1 MFENSILFLIP
12 ECNSHTFLLASLGS
26 VRGGAHCEEGL
37 PLALALHCGG
47 FPQYREWS
55 GHLASQIPI
64 HLLPI
69 PRPHTCTLRVH
80 MAVSPGTWGVRG
92 GRLADCSALPSLSAL
107 RFKPSFFCRMVTT
120 SVSALSFNV
129 IAGVVDV
136 SSFTEDGPCLQVFA
150 VGWPE
155 IFFPCEGEH
164 VTLPSQQPRSLSND
178 LLLPW

>member
-1 MFENSILFLIP
+1 MV
-12 ECNSHTFLLASLGS
+12 LASLGS

-37 PLALALHCGG
+37 PLVLAFHCGG
-47 FPQYREWS
+47 FPQYREWK

-69 PRPHTCTLRVH
+69 SLPHTCTLRVH
-80 MAVSPGTWGVRG
+80 MAVSPGTWGFRG

-107 RFKPSFFCRMVTT
+107 GFRPSFLCRMLTT
-120 SVSALSFNV
+120 FVSALSLNG

-150 VGWPE
+150 VWWPE
-155 IFFPCEGEH
+155 IFFTSEGEH
-164 VTLPSQQPRSLSND
+164 VTLPPQQPRSLSND
-178 LLLPW
+178 PLLPW